1 MGQTKQPNASKKC
14 IVGVPEERQVER
26 TVFEKLMAEI
36 FGNINFIN

>member
-1 MGQTKQPNASKKC
+1 MGQTKQSNKC

-26 TVFEKLMAEI
+26 TVFEKLMAET